1 MTQSTKPVT
10 GNKSAFIRSALN
22 KKSGAAADLSA
33 YVSGMSKDVRK
44 RWGIALGAVALAV
57 LVVTAMSDKT
67 DNKPA
72 PVVASPKVIDTTPPN
87 IKGGADWKAQSS
99 ADVTQLKKMAEDQG
113 AMNKE
118 LMAQLRSL
126 QQEVRTQKASA
137 SSTTPAGGSSPNGG
151 VSSMDFT
158 IPPPPEPPST
168 LKKPPSPIPVAPNSS
183 AGGGASPPFGSASGT
198 APGAKPNSD
207 APSVSSASL
216 LPPSPART
224 AARAFIPVADSSE
237 AEGQDL
243 QVQTEMEAND
253 KQGYLPAGSFAGA
266 TLLSGVE
273 ALTGG
278 TAQSQPQPIVIRIDH
293 NALLPNSASFQIK
306 GCHVLASVWGDM
318 SSERVYGRLAT
329 LTCVDQYNRLVLSEE
344 VEGNL
349 VDSDGK
355 NGIRGVLQDR
365 QGAKLARSLLAGFAS
380 GMASAFGT
388 AQTTTAATAFGTTTS
403 ISGDAAV
410 RAAGLGG
417 ANAATQKLAEFYMKQ
432 AESTMPIIAVDAGRK
447 VSVLFTRSKSLKFES
462 VEPYKIKAKSMVKVT
477 RSVGE

>member
-1 MTQSTKPVT
+1 MTQSNNS
-10 GNKSAFIRSALN
+10 GNSGSIKKSAFIRSALN
-22 KKSGAAADLSA
+22 KKSNAAAELTA
-33 YVSGMSKDVRK
+33 YVNGMSKDVKK
-44 RWGIALGAVALAV
+44 RWGLALGAVAAAV
-57 LVVTAMSDKT
+57 LVVAANTTKT
-67 DNKPA
+67 ETKPA
-72 PVVASPKVIDTTPPN
+72 VVASSPKAIETTPSN
-87 IKGGADWKAQSS
+87 IKSQSDWRAQSS
-99 ADVTQLKKMAEDQG
+99 ADVTQLKKMAEEQS
-113 AMNKE
+113 AVNKE

-126 QQEVRTQKASA
+126 QQEVRTQKAA
-137 SSTTPAGGSSPNGG
+137 TPVTAAGGAGGSPA
-151 VSSMDFT
+151 SSMDFT
-158 IPPPPEPPST
+158 IPPPPEPPNS
-168 LKKPPSPIPVAPNSS
+168 LKKAPPPVPAPVIANPNVGAAPSS
-183 AGGGASPPFGSASGT
+183 AST
-198 APGAKPNSD
+198 APAFKGNND
-207 APSVSSASL
+207 APAVSAASL
-216 LPPSPART
+216 LPSAPVRT
-224 AARAFIPVADSSE
+224 AARAFIPVTDSSE
-237 AEGQDL
+237 LDEQE
-243 QVQTEMEAND
+243 VQTQTELEVNE

-278 TAQSQPQPIVIRIDH
+278 TAQSQPQPVVIRIDH
-293 NALLPNSASFQIK
+293 NALLPNSASFQVK

-388 AQTTTAATAFGTTTS
+388 AQSTTAATAFGTTTS

-432 AESTMPIIAVDAGRK
+432 AESTMPVIAVDAGRK
-447 VSVLFTRSKSLKFES
+447 VSILFTRSKSLKFES
-462 VEPYKIKAKSMVKVT
+462 VEPYKIKAKSTVKVA
-477 RSVGE
+477 RAVGE

>member
-1 MTQSTKPVT
+1 MTQPEKSI
-10 GNKSAFIRSALN
+10 NQSAFIRSALN
-22 KKSGAAADLSA
+22 KKRTSAAELTS
-33 YVSGMSKDVRK
+33 YVKGMSKDVRA
-44 RWGIALGAVALAV
+44 RWGFALGAVAVGVGLAAS
-57 LVVTAMSDKT
+57 TMGAK
-67 DNKPA
+67 A
-72 PVVASPKVIDTTPPN
+72 PTPVAATPKEQAIETTPPN
-87 IKGGADWKAQSS
+87 IRSQSDWKAQSS
-99 ADVTQLKKMAEDQG
+99 ADVAQLKKLAEEQSAVNRD
-113 AMNKE
+113 
-118 LMAQLRSL
+118 LMAQLTALR
-126 QQEVRTQKASA
+126 QEIKTQKPS
-137 SSTTPAGGSSPNGG
+137 GGSSSASGAG
-151 VSSMDFT
+151 AGSSSALDFT
-158 IPPPPEPPST
+158 IPPPPEPPAS
-168 LKKPPSPIPVAPNSS
+168 LKAPSP
-183 AGGGASPPFGSASGT
+183 T
-198 APGAKPNSD
+198 
-207 APSVSSASL
+207 SSASL
-216 LPPSPART
+216 IPKSASDPAHQGATTTVILKSGGNSPIAPAAVLNPPAPVRS
-224 AARAFIPVADSSE
+224 AARAFIPVADSSD
-237 AEGQDL
+237 AESEQ
-243 QVQTEMEAND
+243 QVQTELEIND

-293 NALLPNSASFQIK
+293 NALLPNSASFQVK

-355 NGIRGVLQDR
+355 NGIRGILQDR

-388 AQTTTAATAFGTTTS
+388 AQTTTAATAFGSTTS

-410 RAAGLGG
+410 RAAGFGG

-432 AESTMPIIAVDAGRK
+432 AESTMPVIAVDAGRK

-462 VEPYKIKAKSMVKVT
+462 TEPYKVKAKPTVKVA
-477 RSVGE
+477 RAVGE